1 MGHSVEIISL
11 VKREII
17 YKKKKKIL
25 SNKIRLGV
33 YCVFLF
39 ALACFGKIVINSVGL
54 SQKLSTCINPI
65 FSPYVE
71 TSNMVFTS
79 LDFNLESK
87 ELEFIS
93 PVVFENYE
101 IFENE
106 IVFSMLENSVVR
118 ASEDGVVIEIS
129 QTSDNVKYIKLLHCD
144 GVITIYENIEIAGV
158 NTGEK
163 VVKGDSIATTKSNNL
178 KLSFFKDNSPLLI
191 DSISDN
197 IILCKK

>member
-25 SNKIRLGV
+25 SNKTRLCA
-33 YCVFLF
+33 YCALLF
-39 ALACFGKIVINSVGL
+39 ALVCFGKIIINGVGL
-54 SQKLSTCINPI
+54 PQKLSACINPI

-163 VVKGDSIATTKSNNL
+163 VMKGDSIATTKSNNL